1 MVVNSIKLFWY
12 NETTAIMY
20 NQLQVNFTWL
30 IDKCYRNKK
39 KLKKVRELLSH
50 DLKLIQKHTARMTSG
65 WNH

>member
-39 KLKKVRELLSH
+39 KFKIKNAKKLQNFCL
-50 DLKLIQKHTARMTSG
+50 MTI
-65 WNH
+65 N